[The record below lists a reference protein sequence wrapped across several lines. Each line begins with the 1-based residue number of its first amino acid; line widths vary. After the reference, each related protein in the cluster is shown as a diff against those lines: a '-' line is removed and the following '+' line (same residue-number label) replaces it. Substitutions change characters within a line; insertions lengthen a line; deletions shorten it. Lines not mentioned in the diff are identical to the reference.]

1 MSTAMEQDG
10 ANGTQAVERLLKVL
24 EVVGSNPDG
33 AEVSTIATALGL
45 SPSTAYRLVGVLQK
59 QGYLVKRNQEP
70 RYLLGR
76 AVTMLGMAANRQLLA
91 TPAVRAVL
99 DATRDEIHAP
109 VYLTAFH
116 VDEIVV
122 AHIADSAEYPRIG
135 QLHVGFADAAHVTA
149 FGKLMLAQKSKEQLD
164 TYLDEHPPTAITR
177 HSPTNTVALREQ
189 LEHVRESRIAV
200 EVEEYMSQLACIAAP
215 VRSPRGHTIGAV
227 SVSVSASDFGSR
239 ADVLERA
246 VRRTAWTVSSQLG

>member
-1 MSTAMEQDG
+1 MKSAMEQDG
-10 ANGTQAVERLLKVL
+10 NSGTQAVERLLKVL

-33 AEVSTIATALGL
+33 AEVSTIADALGL
-45 SPSTAYRLVGVLQK
+45 STSTTYRLVGVLQR
-59 QGYLVKRNQEP
+59 QGYLAKRNQEP

-76 AVTMLGMAANRQLLA
+76 SVTMLGMAANRQLLA

-99 DATRDEIHAP
+99 EAARDELRAP

-122 AHIADSAEYPRIG
+122 AHIADSADYPRIG

-149 FGKLMLAQKSKEQLD
+149 FGKLMLAQKNKAQLD
-164 TYLDEHPPTAITR
+164 MYLDEHPPTALTR
-177 HSPTNTVALREQ
+177 HSQTGTSALREQ
-189 LEHVRESRIAV
+189 LEQVREDRIAI

-227 SVSVSASDFGSR
+227 SVSVSANDFGSR